1 MRKLTAAFVLSLAAL
16 APLASGATVIVTA
29 IPAAPSVGVGETVT
43 VELLAQFGPEDLVL
57 AWGLDLVLDP
67 ALVAMS
73 GAPTLGAS
81 WLGFATPDGDGLGGV
96 ALEGIT
102 GTHRLATLAL
112 EGLAPG
118 LVELGF
124 ATTPRD
130 RTEGFAL
137 DPTGFASGVVFQGA
151 SLEVVPEPRVLA
163 FALLASA
170 ALLRHGARRM
180 RHGARGMRRGAR
192 RRKETA
198 CRPLEPSR
206 PSSSSATD
214 RCSPSGSRARPGATR

>member
-1 MRKLTAAFVLSLAAL
+1 MKKLAAAFVLAL
-16 APLASGATVIVTA
+16 AGLVPLASGATVIVTLV
-29 IPAAPSVGVGETVT
+29 PAAPRVGVGETVT
-43 VELLAQFGPEDLVL
+43 VELVAAFGPGDLVL
-57 AWGLDLVLDP
+57 AWGLDLVFDP
-67 ALVAMS
+67 ALVAVS
-73 GAPTLGAS
+73 EAPALGAS
-81 WLGFATPDGDGLGGV
+81 WLGFDTPDGDGLGGV
-96 ALEGIT
+96 ALAGIT
-102 GTHRLATLAL
+102 GTHLLATLAL

-118 LVELGF
+118 LVQLGF

-151 SLEVVPEPRVLA
+151 SLEVVPEPRLLA

-170 ALLRHGARRM
+170 ALLRHGARR
-180 RHGARGMRRGAR
+180 MRRGAR

-206 PSSSSATD
+206 PWS
-214 RCSPSGSRARPGATR
+214 

>member
-1 MRKLTAAFVLSLAAL
+1 MRKLAAAFVLSLAAL

-29 IPAAPSVGVGETVT
+29 IPAAPTVGVGETVT
-43 VELLAQFGPEDLVL
+43 VELVAEFGPEDLVL

-67 ALVAMS
+67 ALVAVS
-73 GAPTLGAS
+73 GTPTLGPS
-81 WLGFATPDGDGLGGV
+81 WIAFATPDGDGLGGV
-96 ALEGIT
+96 ALAGLT
-102 GTHRLATLAL
+102 GAHVLATLAL

-118 LVELGF
+118 LVQLDF

-151 SLEVVPEPRVLA
+151 SLEVVPEPRLLA

-170 ALLRHGARRM
+170 ALLRHGARRV
-180 RHGARGMRRGAR
+180 RHGAPGMRLGAR

-206 PSSSSATD
+206 PWSSSATE
-214 RCSPSGSRARPGATR
+214 RCSPSGSPVRPAATR